1 MDRHGEGQ
9 AQEHPGGVV
18 LDLGVDEL
26 LDFAELDDL
35 VEAVLDLLLRKAQHH
50 AVDEDVLAA
59 GDLGVEAGADLDESG
74 HSTTREGGARV
85 GLEHSGDQLEHGGF
99 EHGVCVGQIQAK
111 AGLTQSTVSEY
122 LSILQ
127 RAGFIEAKRVGQ
139 WTYYK
144 RNEGAFEALSKLIQS
159 NL

>member
-1 MDRHGEGQ
+1 M
-9 AQEHPGGVV
+9 EHI
-18 LDLGVDEL
+18 EI
-26 LDFAELDDL
+26 F
-35 VEAVLDLLLRKAQHH
+35 KALSNKSRLQMLEWLKEPEINFP
-50 AVDEDVLAA
+50 DQLAA
-59 GDLGVEAGADLDESG
+59 
-74 HSTTREGGARV
+74 
-85 GLEHSGDQLEHGGF
+85 GF

-127 RAGFIEAKRVGQ
+127 RAGFIESTRVGQ

-144 RNEGAFEALSKLIQS
+144 RNEGAFAALSKLIES

>member
-1 MDRHGEGQ
+1 MLEWLKEPEINFPDQ
-9 AQEHPGGVV
+9 I
-18 LDLGVDEL
+18 
-26 LDFAELDDL
+26 
-35 VEAVLDLLLRKAQHH
+35 
-50 AVDEDVLAA
+50 AA
-59 GDLGVEAGADLDESG
+59 
-74 HSTTREGGARV
+74 
-85 GLEHSGDQLEHGGF
+85 GF

-127 RAGFIEAKRVGQ
+127 RAGFIESKRVGQ

-144 RNEGAFEALSKLIQS
+144 RNEGAFEALSKLIKS

>member
-1 MDRHGEGQ
+1 MENIEIFKALSNKSRLQMLEWLKEPELNFPDHDPEG
-9 AQEHPGGVV
+9 
-18 LDLGVDEL
+18 
-26 LDFAELDDL
+26 FI
-35 VEAVLDLLLRKAQHH
+35 
-50 AVDEDVLAA
+50 
-59 GDLGVEAGADLDESG
+59 
-74 HSTTREGGARV
+74 
-85 GLEHSGDQLEHGGF
+85 
-99 EHGVCVGQIQAK
+99 HGVCVGQIQAK
-111 AGLTQSTVSEY
+111 SGLTQSTVSEY

>member
-1 MDRHGEGQ
+1 MENIEIFKALSNKSRLQMLEWLKD
-9 AQEHPGGVV
+9 P
-18 LDLGVDEL
+18 EL
-26 LDFAELDDL
+26 NFPDQF
-35 VEAVLDLLLRKAQHH
+35 KH
-50 AVDEDVLAA
+50 A
-59 GDLGVEAGADLDESG
+59 
-74 HSTTREGGARV
+74 
-85 GLEHSGDQLEHGGF
+85 GF